1 MKEKERK
8 HLHLIL
14 KAKWYDM
21 IEKGEKTAEYRDF
34 KRYLWKFLIK
44 ENAKESLR
52 EKDMDELKQM
62 VKDYCQSARDIAYG
76 GDDVKREDFDVNTR
90 LVFGNKQMYRYS
102 SVTFHRGY
110 TNTTMT
116 FRIDKIAMGEGQ
128 LDWGAEDGEVY
139 AILELGDRIDPEE
152 DFSDNQ

>member
-34 KRYLWKFLIK
+34 KKYLWKFLIK

-62 VKDYCQSARDIAYG
+62 VKDYCQSVRDIAYG
-76 GDDVKREDFDVNTR
+76 KNNTKRAEWNINTSCIFEDKR
-90 LVFGNKQMYRYS
+90 LYRYHT
-102 SVTFHRGY
+102 VTFHRGY
-110 TNTTMT
+110 TKTTMT

-139 AILELGDRIDPEE
+139 AILELGDGIDTE
-152 DFSDNQ
+152 DDFCDNQ

>member
-21 IEKGEKTAEYRDF
+21 IESGEKTEEYRDF
-34 KRYLWKFLIK
+34 KRYIWKFLIK

-52 EKDMDELKQM
+52 TKDLDEFKAQ
-62 VKDYCQSARDIAYG
+62 VKRYCQAARDYAYG
-76 GDDVKREDFDVNTR
+76 GDDVKREDFNVNTM
-90 LVFGNKQMYRYS
+90 LIFENKQMYRYHT
-102 SVTFHRGY
+102 VTFHRGY
-110 TNTTMT
+110 TKTTMT

-128 LDWGAEDGEVY
+128 LDWGAEDGEIY
-139 AILELGDRIDPEE
+139 AIITLGDRKE
-152 DFSDNQ
+152 DEDATTD

>member
-21 IEKGEKTAEYRDF
+21 IQKGEKTAEYRDF

-52 EKDMDELKQM
+52 EKDMDELKAQ
-62 VKDYCQSARDIAYG
+62 VKQYCQAARDYAYG
-76 GDDVKREDFDVNTR
+76 GDDVKREDFNVATR

-128 LDWGAEDGEVY
+128 LDWGAEDGEIY
-139 AILELGDRIDPEE
+139 AIIELGDRME
-152 DFSDNQ
+152 DADATAD

>member
-21 IEKGEKTAEYRDF
+21 IEKGEKIEEYRDF
-34 KRYLWKFLIK
+34 KRYLWKFLIR

-52 EKDMDELKQM
+52 EKDLDELKQM
-62 VKDYCQSARDIAYG
+62 VKDYCQGVRDAAYN
-76 GDDVKREDFDVNTR
+76 GDDEKREDFNVNTV
-90 LVFGNKQMYRYS
+90 LNFEDKQMYRYRT
-102 SVTFHRGY
+102 VTFHRGY

-116 FRIDKIAMGEGQ
+116 FHINKISMGVGQ
-128 LDWGAEDGEVY
+128 TDWGAEDGEIY
-139 AILELGDRIDPEE
+139 AIIKLGDRME
-152 DFSDNQ
+152 DADATAD